1 MLLYYHIYGTRAL
14 NSREVCFYFITAYI
28 CQPRKPGSLQRH
40 GKFPVSHGFDF
51 RTSKTEILTHTV
63 IEKMCD
69 TSLRTKLRKHK
80 RKREFSVKRTDGNCL
95 TTLWLLTNKDLTTDR
110 VDSFN
115 MLRYIMRIYNRYKK
129 YAWLFL
135 S

>member
-1 MLLYYHIYGTRAL
+1 MVRTRAL

-69 TSLRTKLRKHK
+69 TSFEDEIKETQEKTRILSQK
-80 RKREFSVKRTDGNCL
+80 KRE
-95 TTLWLLTNKDLTTDR
+95 LLLKL
-110 VDSFN
+110 
-115 MLRYIMRIYNRYKK
+115 LCGY
-129 YAWLFL
+129 
-135 S
+135 